1 MIKDKELQYLAYRGL
16 AKIIYWA
23 SIIRLMLCVYKP
35 FHSIWGVFGVLLLMV
50 VAGNVC
56 QQLAVSVSILQIF
69 PHDCYYSEV
78 ELLNKSYW
86 IVPKDK
92 LNLLYFKES
101 GSDSLVTK
109 CSKLKARLS
118 ELRICLRGF
127 KRNNGLL
134 DKAYILVDESN
145 QLSKV
150 DGNAILFTSMKHAEA
165 WAKRHK
171 NSSAYIMPV
180 EINMGGEDRA

>member
-1 MIKDKELQYLAYRGL
+1 MIEDKELKYLFYRGL
-16 AKIIYWA
+16 AKIVYWA
-23 SIIRLMLCVYKP
+23 SIIRLMACVYIP
-35 FHSIWGVFGVLLLMV
+35 FHHIWGVFGVLLIMV

-56 QQLAVSVSILQIF
+56 QQLGVSLSILQIF
-69 PHDCYYSEV
+69 PHGYYYSEV
-78 ELLNKSYW
+78 ELFNKTYW

-92 LNLLYFKES
+92 LSYLYFKES
-101 GSDSLVTK
+101 GNDSLVNK

-134 DKAYILVDESN
+134 DKAYILVDENN

-150 DGNAILFTSMKHAEA
+150 DGNAILFTSMEHAET
-165 WAKRHK
+165 WAKQHE

-180 EINMGGEDRA
+180 AINMGGEDRA